1 MTNHSKLSGE
11 AAKFLGQREQRPGNH
26 LDELFKLLRILTK
39 GDNLHLGQI
48 IVEALE
54 RSRTTGEPLA
64 EALRGLSNEELLQ
77 RIQQYENENLASRL
91 NQADALLKDLSQ
103 SKEGEV

>member
-1 MTNHSKLSGE
+1 
-11 AAKFLGQREQRPGNH
+11 
-26 LDELFKLLRILTK
+26 
-39 GDNLHLGQI
+39 
-48 IVEALE
+48 VEALE
-54 RSRTTGEPLA
+54 RSRTREEPLA

-77 RIQQYENENLASRL
+77 RIQQYANENRASRL